1 MKVAMARSHRN
12 PVELGRGQRVSY
24 GDFSD
29 ALDAT
34 GWIASRRDVEPEV
47 LWRQW
52 VTKGRGRGMHSFE
65 DRDE

>member
-1 MKVAMARSHRN
+1 LNKTA
-12 PVELGRGQRVSY
+12 GQRASY

-34 GWIASRRDVEPEV
+34 GWIASRRDVEPEA